1 MSVSSPPSL
10 SEACRIYL
18 KLGCLSF
25 GGPAA
30 QIALMHRLFV
40 EERQWLREKQFLN
53 ALSFCLLLPGPEAM
67 QLATYVGWRLH
78 GVRGGLCAGL
88 AFIIPGAFVIGLLAT
103 LYVFYGQFL
112 WLEGVF
118 LGVKSAVIMIVIHA
132 LLRVAKTALAGAL
145 SWAIALMAF
154 VALFCFDVPYPL
166 IIMAA
171 GLIGTWAL
179 SKQPPPPTSFTLP
192 PLSHKVKQ
200 ACLWV
205 GLWLAPLAFLI
216 IIDAKFLQEIAQ
228 FFALLAMVTFGGA
241 YAVLAYMAEEAV
253 FSYEWLTT
261 AQMIDGLGLAE
272 TTPGPLIL
280 VTQFVGFL
288 AGFGA
293 GGMML
298 ALGTSLLVLWM
309 TFVPCFMWI
318 FIGAPYIDWLASRPR
333 LVGALA
339 GITAAIVGV
348 ILSLSVWFGLH
359 VFFAEVTVM
368 RWQGI
373 TIWQP
378 EWMSFDS
385 GALVVALVA
394 GWGLLV
400 RHYNVITV
408 LFLCAILGMIV
419 RLLFGS

>member
-1 MSVSSPPSL
+1 M
-10 SEACRIYL
+10 
-18 KLGCLSF
+18 
-25 GGPAA
+25 
-30 QIALMHRLFV
+30 
-40 EERQWLREKQFLN
+40 
-53 ALSFCLLLPGPEAM
+53 
-67 QLATYVGWRLH
+67 
-78 GVRGGLCAGL
+78 
-88 AFIIPGAFVIGLLAT
+88 
-103 LYVFYGQFL
+103 FYGQFL

-118 LGVKSAVIMIVIHA
+118 LGVKSAVIIIVIHA

-154 VALFCFDVPYPL
+154 VTLFCFDVPYPL

-192 PLSHKVKQ
+192 PLSHQVKQ

-241 YAVLAYMAEEAV
+241 YAVLAYMAQEAV

-298 ALGTSLLVLWM
+298 ALGTSL
-309 TFVPCFMWI
+309 
-318 FIGAPYIDWLASRPR
+318 IG
-333 LVGALA
+333 
-339 GITAAIVGV
+339 
-348 ILSLSVWFGLH
+348 
-359 VFFAEVTVM
+359 VM
-368 RWQGI
+368 
-373 TIWQP
+373 
-378 EWMSFDS
+378 DD
-385 GALVVALVA
+385 
-394 GWGLLV
+394 
-400 RHYNVITV
+400 
-408 LFLCAILGMIV
+408 LCA
-419 RLLFGS
+419 LFYVDLYWRPLH